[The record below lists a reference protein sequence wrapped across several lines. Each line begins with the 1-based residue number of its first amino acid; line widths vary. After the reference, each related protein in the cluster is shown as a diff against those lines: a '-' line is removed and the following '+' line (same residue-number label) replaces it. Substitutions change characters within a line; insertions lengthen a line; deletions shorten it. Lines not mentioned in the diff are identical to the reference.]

1 MLLKRYDNNFDDK
14 LMTTV
19 SSKEIKGRWLKECGT
34 SFTLK
39 NNFFFILLF
48 LFLAITLAKSMD
60 IKYNSEQC
68 QEV

>member
-1 MLLKRYDNNFDDK
+1 MLLKRYDNNFYDK

-39 NNFFFILLF
+39 NNFFYFVVSF
-48 LFLAITLAKSMD
+48 LG
-60 IKYNSEQC
+60 YNFGKEYGYK
-68 QEV
+68 V

>member
-39 NNFFFILLF
+39 NNFFLF
-48 LFLAITLAKSMD
+48 CCFFSWL
-60 IKYNSEQC
+60 
-68 QEV
+68 